1 MQLKRKTIRL
11 AQEGKKRRI
20 KLNLRN
26 QSKKTGF
33 SEAEVCYVIEASHL
47 IQEGV
52 MITQMNNQFG
62 FSFPHMTS
70 ESYLE
75 DRGREV
81 TVVIT

>member
-1 MQLKRKTIRL
+1 
-11 AQEGKKRRI
+11 
-20 KLNLRN
+20 
-26 QSKKTGF
+26 
-33 SEAEVCYVIEASHL
+33 
-47 IQEGV
+47 